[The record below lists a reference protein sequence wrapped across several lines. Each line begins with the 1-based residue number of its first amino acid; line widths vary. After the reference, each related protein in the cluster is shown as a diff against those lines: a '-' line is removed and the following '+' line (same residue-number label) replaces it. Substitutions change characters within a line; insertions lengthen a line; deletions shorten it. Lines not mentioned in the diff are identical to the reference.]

1 MAEFEPA
8 FSHVMKEE
16 GFALTNDPDDHGKQ
30 TYCGISR
37 KFHPR
42 WVGWEYIDAGQT
54 PATDLVRG
62 FYRDNF
68 WEPLAGGIFN
78 SEAVAE
84 AIFSQFVNMGANGIK
99 LAQQCVGVIPDGIVG
114 RKTLSAINAMNEE
127 LFLMRYA
134 LANIK
139 RYHAIGMK
147 DKTQRRFWPGWFARA
162 LRVLEAA

>member
-1 MAEFEPA
+1 MAEFERA
-8 FSHVMKEE
+8 FQRVMKEE
-16 GFALTNDPDDHGKQ
+16 GFVLTNDPVDKGGQ

-62 FYRDNF
+62 FYRDKF
-68 WEPLAGGIFN
+68 WEPLAGGNIN
-78 SEAVAE
+78 SQAVAE